1 MTRIKQ
7 LNIGLLTKYERTIT
21 KDCHHLYITKLVCPI
36 MHCNGKYP
44 ILMAVVVVSVSNGF
58 VVVSVVVSVSDCKE
72 EPNPRC
78 YRPSL
83 PSHKTEV
90 GQECGASI
98 GPISCLTTC
107 CLAPRTLLATCCS
120 GTMTTTAAE
129 SCCSKS
135 LKKLVAIA
143 QPKTANCLPLLV
155 GVTIK

>member
-1 MTRIKQ
+1 MIAQKHD
-7 LNIGLLTKYERTIT
+7 RTIT
-21 KDCHHLYITKLVCPI
+21 KDCHYNHLYFTNSMCLYAQCIAMASTPLDSSGPPLS
-36 MHCNGKYP
+36 NGSV
-44 ILMAVVVVSVSNGF
+44 AVSVSE
-58 VVVSVVVSVSDCKE
+58 CKE

-107 CLAPRTLLATCCS
+107 CLAPRSLRATCCS
-120 GTMTTTAAE
+120 GTTMTTTAAAE
-129 SCCSKS
+129 SCSES